1 MIYENKE
8 QRNEG
13 VAPSVPADV
22 TMKEDNES
30 FTNISM
36 NSLTADRDD
45 QVKVLGVPW
54 NIEQDMLRYSV
65 QDLMAYTRML
75 PTTKRYVLKLAAR
88 IFDPLGLITP

>member
-13 VAPSVPADV
+13 VAPSVLADV

-54 NIEQDMLRYSV
+54 DTEQDMLRYSV
-65 QDLMAYTRML
+65 QDLMEYTGML
-75 PTTKRYVLKLAAR
+75 PTTKRSVLKLAAR
-88 IFDPLGLITP
+88 TFDPLGLITP